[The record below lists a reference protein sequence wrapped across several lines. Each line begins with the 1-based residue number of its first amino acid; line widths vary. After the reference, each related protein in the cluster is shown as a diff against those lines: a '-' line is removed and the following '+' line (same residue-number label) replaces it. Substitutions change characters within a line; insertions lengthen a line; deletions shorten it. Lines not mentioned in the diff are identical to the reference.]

1 MDINTILWMFMLGI
15 CAAIVSVYYNN
26 RFLGRIIRKLI
37 EIDATNAESALSPKE
52 LGVKITPFVKYALRP
67 GTSFSQTVL
76 TTEDGKYYIA
86 DNKVDMAKAKYSG
99 KDSSLLFVII
109 SILLLLLVTFALTT
123 VFPDIVDSFAATLS
137 EIFGGR
143 D

>member
-15 CAAIVSVYYNN
+15 CAAIISVYYNN

-37 EIDATNAESALSPKE
+37 EIDATNADSALSPKE

-76 TTEDGKYYIA
+76 TTDDGKYYIA

-99 KDSSLLFVII
+99 KESSLLFVII
-109 SILLLLLVTFALTT
+109 CILLLLLVTFALTA
-123 VFPDIVDSFAATLS
+123 VFPDIVDSFSTTLS

-143 D
+143 N

>member
-123 VFPDIVDSFAATLS
+123 VFPDIVDSFVATLS

>member
-15 CAAIVSVYYNN
+15 CAAIITVYYNN

-37 EIDATNAESALSPKE
+37 EIDATNADSALSPKE

-99 KDSSLLFVII
+99 KESSLLFVII
-109 SILLLLLVTFALTT
+109 CILLLLLVTFALTA
-123 VFPDIVDSFAATLS
+123 VFPDIVDSFSTTLS

-143 D
+143 N